1 MINSETPYKL
11 ADIIRDTW
19 PQLYR
24 FSHDEYN
31 NLESI
36 NIFQNQKNVMKFTV
50 YSKDGCPY
58 CTKVQQ
64 VLELANLEHV
74 IYKLYVD
81 FDRDQFYDQFGY
93 GSTFPQ
99 VVLNDQENLGGCSET
114 VQYLREQNLV

>member
-1 MINSETPYKL
+1 MINLETPYKL

-24 FSHDEYN
+24 KVKDDYN
-31 NLESI
+31 VCESI

-64 VLELANLEHV
+64 VLELANLEYV
-74 IYKLYVD
+74 VYKLGEN
-81 FDRDQFYDQFGY
+81 FTREEFYAEFGQ

-99 VVLNDQENLGGCSET
+99 IVVNEQHIGGCTDT
-114 VQYLREQNLV
+114 VQYLKEQNLV

>member
-24 FSHDEYN
+24 SSSPRYTIA
-31 NLESI
+31 ESI
-36 NIFQNQKNVMKFTV
+36 NTNQNQKNVMKFTV

-58 CTKVQQ
+58 CTKIQQ
-64 VLELANLEHV
+64 VLQLANLEHV
-74 IYKLYVD
+74 VYKLNVD
-81 FDRDQFYDQFGY
+81 FNRDGFYTQFGQ

-99 VVLNDQENLGGCSET
+99 VVLNDEQNLGGCSET
-114 VQYLREQNLV
+114 VKFLKEQKLV

>member
-24 FSHDEYN
+24 SSKPRYTST
-31 NLESI
+31 ESI
-36 NIFQNQKNVMKFTV
+36 NINQNQKNVMKFTV

-58 CTKVQQ
+58 CTKVRQ

-74 IYKLYVD
+74 VYKLYVD
-81 FDRDQFYDQFGY
+81 YDKDQFYNQFGH

-114 VQYLREQNLV
+114 VKYLREQNLV